1 MAIMIDPRRGSRE
14 SVKKSEA
21 SQRVL
26 DALDKYIEGN
36 FSEPMKWIVGLWRDQ
51 ATVLTYGELMS
62 IVTDED
68 LPKKIFDDWFG
79 DYSRFIAQKI
89 TPMWQEAMIAAV
101 KDNPLFSDV
110 GEGFDTADY
119 YVRDWMTTRSANLV
133 TACLDEQK
141 QAIRYI
147 VSEGKANKWSTSET
161 ARYIRPMI
169 GLTEQQAAANQKY
182 YNTVK
187 EQTRENHP
195 RMTDEAVERKAREA
209 AGRYA
214 ARQQRTRAE
223 TIARTEM
230 ATAYN
235 EGNDQYVRQ
244 AMRRGQMPRMV
255 KVWSTADDG
264 HVCSACEDLEG
275 VEVGMDD
282 EFKVTVGKRVHRE
295 VATLLPPLHPRCKC
309 AILYEEAED
318 NSDIASYEGLEDQ
331 WRNLEPNEQ
340 LNDVN
345 PEDYNDNCVN
355 CSYAFEMRC
364 RGKSV
369 VAGEAM
375 DVLRENPF
383 AGWVINKDDIIA
395 TKTDDPQEEIRAAMK
410 SWGEGARA
418 QITVLYASNDG
429 HSFSG
434 VQEKYAATFLDVQVG
449 GEYSIDG
456 MNDTFKDATLIQYCR
471 VDKLEL
477 NDIGFAA
484 CKEV

>member
-1 MAIMIDPRRGSRE
+1 M

-79 DYSRFIAQKI
+79 DYSRFVAQKM

-101 KDNPLFSDV
+101 KDNPLFADV
-110 GEGFDTADY
+110 GEGFDIADY

-133 TACLDEQK
+133 TACLDEQR

-161 ARYIRPMI
+161 ARYIRPTI

-275 VEVGMDD
+275 VEVGIDD
-282 EFKVTVGKRVHRE
+282 EFKVTVGKRIHRE

-309 AILYEEAED
+309 AIMYEEAEEVLYENESEALESLSRIYV
-318 NSDIASYEGLEDQ
+318 NSDDQLYDNLQFVDPIEGY
-331 WRNLEPNEQ
+331 
-340 LNDVN
+340 
-345 PEDYNDNCVN
+345 EDYAAHSAEEGSKIHYTTTNGMETTYSGKEFAQMVKDDPSYSGGKVRLLVCGAGASDNRFAQEFANELGV
-355 CSYAFEMRC
+355 
-364 RGKSV
+364 
-369 VAGEAM
+369 
-375 DVLRENPF
+375 DVLAPTETL
-383 AGWVINKDDIIA
+383 WVGEKGELFVSNHRILAEMWYNEGNIDDSIKP
-395 TKTDDPQEEIRAAMK
+395 T
-410 SWGEGARA
+410 GEWK
-418 QITVLYASNDG
+418 V
-429 HSFSG
+429 F
-434 VQEKYAATFLDVQVG
+434 EP
-449 GEYSIDG
+449 E
-456 MNDTFKDATLIQYCR
+456 
-471 VDKLEL
+471 
-477 NDIGFAA
+477 
-484 CKEV
+484 

>member
-1 MAIMIDPRRGSRE
+1 
-14 SVKKSEA
+14 
-21 SQRVL
+21 
-26 DALDKYIEGN
+26 
-36 FSEPMKWIVGLWRDQ
+36 
-51 ATVLTYGELMS
+51 
-62 IVTDED
+62 
-68 LPKKIFDDWFG
+68 
-79 DYSRFIAQKI
+79 
-89 TPMWQEAMIAAV
+89 
-101 KDNPLFSDV
+101 
-110 GEGFDTADY
+110 
-119 YVRDWMTTRSANLV
+119 
-133 TACLDEQK
+133 
-141 QAIRYI
+141 
-147 VSEGKANKWSTSET
+147 
-161 ARYIRPMI
+161 
-169 GLTEQQAAANQKY
+169 
-182 YNTVK
+182 
-187 EQTRENHP
+187 
-195 RMTDEAVERKAREA
+195 MTDEAVERKAREA

-355 CSYAFEMRC
+355 CSYAFEM
-364 RGKSV
+364 
-369 VAGEAM
+369 
-375 DVLRENPF
+375 
-383 AGWVINKDDIIA
+383 
-395 TKTDDPQEEIRAAMK
+395 
-410 SWGEGARA
+410 
-418 QITVLYASNDG
+418 
-429 HSFSG
+429 
-434 VQEKYAATFLDVQVG
+434 
-449 GEYSIDG
+449 
-456 MNDTFKDATLIQYCR
+456 
-471 VDKLEL
+471 
-477 NDIGFAA
+477 
-484 CKEV
+484 

>member
-1 MAIMIDPRRGSRE
+1 MAIMIDPRRGGRV

-101 KDNPLFSDV
+101 KDNPLFADV

-133 TACLDEQK
+133 TACLDEQR

-147 VSEGKANKWSTSET
+147 ISEGKANKWSTSET
-161 ARYIRPMI
+161 ARYIRPTI

-309 AILYEEAED
+309 AIMYEETG
-318 NSDIASYEGLEDQ
+318 DIAEEDEMYNK
-331 WRNLEPNEQ
+331 RNDPL
-340 LNDVN
+340 LDVLGPISESN
-345 PEDYNDNCVN
+345 PEEMEAMMKEAEESGCELKLNASGIGYSPGINPGEPGQLHTSPED
-355 CSYAFEMRC
+355 SYGAWLHEMRHLRDDKADGWGGF
-364 RGKSV
+364 RG
-369 VAGEAM
+369 M
-375 DVLRENPF
+375 FDVERRTRMEYNAYREEL
-383 AGWVINKDDIIA
+383 AI
-395 TKTDDPQEEIRAAMK
+395 
-410 SWGEGARA
+410 ARA
-418 QITVLYASNDG
+418 LNRPDIVESLKQ
-429 HSFSG
+429 
-434 VQEKYAATFLDVQVG
+434 
-449 GEYSIDG
+449 
-456 MNDTFKDATLIQYCR
+456 MCR
-471 VDKLEL
+471 VEVDHFGGIWDEAELDK
-477 NDIGFAA
+477 
-484 CKEV
+484 

>member
-1 MAIMIDPRRGSRE
+1 MAIMIDPRRGGRV
-14 SVKKSEA
+14 SVQKSEA

-101 KDNPLFSDV
+101 KDNPLFADV

-133 TACLDEQK
+133 TACLDEQR

-147 VSEGKANKWSTSET
+147 ISEGKANKWSTSET
-161 ARYIRPMI
+161 ARYIRPTI

-255 KVWSTADDG
+255 KSLLQMTMTI
-264 HVCSACEDLEG
+264 L
-275 VEVGMDD
+275 
-282 EFKVTVGKRVHRE
+282 RVS
-295 VATLLPPLHPRCKC
+295 LLQK
-309 AILYEEAED
+309 
-318 NSDIASYEGLEDQ
+318 
-331 WRNLEPNEQ
+331 NL
-340 LNDVN
+340 
-345 PEDYNDNCVN
+345 
-355 CSYAFEMRC
+355 
-364 RGKSV
+364 
-369 VAGEAM
+369 
-375 DVLRENPF
+375 
-383 AGWVINKDDIIA
+383 
-395 TKTDDPQEEIRAAMK
+395 T
-410 SWGEGARA
+410 
-418 QITVLYASNDG
+418 
-429 HSFSG
+429 
-434 VQEKYAATFLDVQVG
+434 
-449 GEYSIDG
+449 
-456 MNDTFKDATLIQYCR
+456 
-471 VDKLEL
+471 
-477 NDIGFAA
+477 
-484 CKEV
+484 